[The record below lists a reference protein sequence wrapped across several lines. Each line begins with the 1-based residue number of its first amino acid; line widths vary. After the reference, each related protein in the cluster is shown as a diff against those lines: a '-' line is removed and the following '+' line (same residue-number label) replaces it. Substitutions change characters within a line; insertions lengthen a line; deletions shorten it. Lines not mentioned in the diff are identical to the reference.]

1 MRINLLHTVAVLG
14 LAVCSVGSAM
24 ATARDF
30 SVKCVRHNCTFD
42 PATSVNKHEV
52 AISLENST
60 SNGIS
65 SNDILLGTSK
75 LYFYRSTD
83 TTRVKLATAKF
94 TTWSLNGKT
103 YNYKLE
109 VYYADGT
116 TEESSSSFSADGY
129 TKPLDLSTIVITDS
143 FDEPVS
149 ALNKTKYY
157 YSAEYFHNAIA
168 GYSYAKPDTVSAINA
183 DYAIG
188 YSSILPS
195 EATEDTCHTCNLST
209 VGADFYV
216 NTIPTISHYSLMRVD
231 PSIGSLEVARVAAD
245 SDSAGIY
252 RSYERDSNSDLTVV
266 YASVPAA
273 ESWITVPTRDDLRD
287 LGPLVETEYYSVVA
301 DTLGN
306 IYGGVRQKLPVISA
320 FLSSDVQQVKTKPL
334 GDGSTMG
341 YKTSFK
347 VTGVCDDSIME
358 PLGYRVWRVLPSGE
372 KLVLDTMSFYPTDVV
387 ELNVEDLFVDS
398 AIKAGETKNVA
409 YIQRFYA
416 RNAFNDYE
424 AYVAE
429 HRFSVQFDN
438 DTPTGITDVI
448 ADGSDAQVK
457 AVTYVNALGQSSSR
471 PFAGFN
477 IVNTTYTDGHS
488 TQVKKFIR

>member
-1 MRINLLHTVAVLG
+1 MRINLLHTVAVLD
-14 LAVCSVGSAM
+14 LALCSVGSAM

-30 SVKCVRHNCTFD
+30 SVKCVQHKCTFD
-42 PATSVNKHEV
+42 PEKMVNKHEV
-52 AISLENST
+52 AVSLENST

-75 LYFYRSTD
+75 INFYRSTD
-83 TTRVKLATAKF
+83 TTKLLLATAKF

-103 YNYKLE
+103 YNYKLV
-109 VYYADGT
+109 VYYADGS

-129 TKPLDLSTIVITDS
+129 TKPLDLSTIIVTDS
-143 FDEPVS
+143 FDEPVT

-157 YSAEYFHNAIA
+157 YSAEYYHNAIA
-168 GYSYAKPDTVSAINA
+168 GYSYAKQDTVSAINA

-188 YSSILPS
+188 YSTVLPS
-195 EATEDTCHTCNLST
+195 DAAEDTCRTCKVST

-216 NTIPTISHYSLMRVD
+216 NTIPSISHYSLMRVD
-231 PSIGSLEVARVAAD
+231 PFSGSFEVARVAAD
-245 SDSAGIY
+245 PDSAGIY
-252 RSYERDSNSDLTVV
+252 RSYERDDDSKFSIV

-273 ESWITVPTRDDLRD
+273 ESWITVPARDDLRD
-287 LGPLVETEYYSVVA
+287 LGPLIDAEYYSVVT
-301 DTLGN
+301 DSLDNT
-306 IYGGVRQKLPVISA
+306 YGGIRQKLPVIST

-341 YKTSFK
+341 YKASFK
-347 VTGVCDDSIME
+347 VTGLCDDSIME
-358 PLGYRVWRVLPSGE
+358 PYGFRVWRVLPTSE
-372 KLVLDTMSFYPTDVV
+372 KLVLDTMNLDPTDVV
-387 ELNVEDLFVDS
+387 EFNIEDLFVDS
-398 AIKAGETKNVA
+398 AIKGEETKTVI
-409 YIQRFYA
+409 YVMRFYA
-416 RNAFNDYE
+416 RNGFNDYE

-429 HRFSVQFDN
+429 HMFPAQFN
-438 DTPTGITDVI
+438 NETPTGITDVV

-477 IVNTTYTDGHS
+477 IVNTIYTDGHS
-488 TQVKKFIR
+488 TQVKKIIR